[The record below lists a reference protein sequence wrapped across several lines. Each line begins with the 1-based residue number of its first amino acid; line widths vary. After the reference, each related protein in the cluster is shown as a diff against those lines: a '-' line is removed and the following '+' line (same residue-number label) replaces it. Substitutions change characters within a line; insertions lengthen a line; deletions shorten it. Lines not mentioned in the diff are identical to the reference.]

1 MGKGNTDWFWEAGN
15 VLLFD
20 LPVVTLC
27 WVYLTYYAILKFH
40 NFSCIHAVFDTQK
53 KVIQISSKREKT
65 KIHHEIRTILVNFFS
80 THNSKDVFLGI
91 IFSLIIVYTKMEFS
105 VSQCWQLASIINV
118 CLSHINLY
126 FFNTG
131 NHNILPGPLKAS
143 LLTDLEMLNFYC

>member
-27 WVYLTYYAILKFH
+27 WLYLTYYAILKFH

-118 CLSHINLY
+118 RLSHINLY